1 MSEDKIISFSAS
13 KNSIDLIY
21 DDERFCVVSVDLL
34 HEDGEGEHNNN
45 MCNISHEANV
55 KSMSSIYNTTISC
68 RYNSICKDFVSD
80 VVEHYKDDTE
90 RFETRIIGHFPP
102 DARIKFIK
110 RDNGK
115 TYLNVEGIIH
125 KKLVPEFMSILKK
138 I

>member
-1 MSEDKIISFSAS
+1 MTEDRKITFSAQ
-13 KNSIDLIY
+13 KNSVDLLY
-21 DDERFCVVSVDLL
+21 DDDRFCVVSVDLL
-34 HEDGEGEHNNN
+34 HEDEENEYNNN
-45 MCNISHEANV
+45 MCNISHSANI
-55 KSMSSIYNTTISC
+55 KSIGSIYNTTISC

-80 VVEHYKDDTE
+80 VVEHYSNDEE

-125 KKLVPEFMSILKK
+125 KKLVPEFMQFLWME
-138 I
+138 